1 MNIFGLLLAE
11 GEIIVKEAAERV
23 ISNGNF
29 YAFLGA
35 ALAVILAGIGSA
47 IGVGRAGQASAGLL
61 SKDPSK
67 FGNVLVLQL
76 LPATQGMYG
85 FVIAFMVFIRLG
97 VLGTPVTL
105 TYDQGLAML
114 MFCLPIALV
123 GLVSAIFQG
132 QVAIG
137 GVNLIG
143 KQEGQMGHAMTMTVL
158 VEIFAIL
165 SFAISFLGVMMMKF

>member
-1 MNIFGLLLAE
+1 MNIFGTLLASGATE
-11 GEIIVKEAAERV
+11 SAK
-23 ISNGNF
+23 SGNWL
-29 YAFLGA
+29 AFLGA
-35 ALAVILAGIGSA
+35 ALAVIVAGIGSC

-67 FGNVLVLQL
+67 FGSVLVLQL

-85 FVIAFMVFIRLG
+85 FVIGFMVFMRMG
-97 VLGTPVTL
+97 VLGSPVTL
-105 TYDQGLAML
+105 TTAEGLAMFL
-114 MFCLPIALV
+114 FCMPIAII

-132 QVAIG
+132 KVAIG
-137 GVNLIG
+137 GINLVG

-165 SFAISFLGVMMMKF
+165 SFAISFLGVMLYQI